1 MTQPDIKISV
11 VGVGG
16 GGSAIVSRIATLLN
30 QESRSLISL
39 TVINTDAQALD
50 KCENVNKLLIGKS
63 LNRGLGSGMDPDRG
77 KAAAKLDKNGLY
89 ETLKNADMTFLVG
102 CLGGGTGS
110 GALPVIA
117 DLAARAGSLVV
128 GVVTKPFSFEGS
140 RRMEIAEEA
149 ISKIED
155 KVNSIITFSND
166 RIVDLAKGKVKFTSA
181 LSLVDRVVAEGVK
194 SIANLII
201 TPGIVNIDFSD
212 IKTILE
218 NTGHALIGVGEAS
231 GPHRAVQAARNVL
244 SSPLLTFPIDGA
256 KGVLFNVAG
265 GESLSLME
273 IKEAA
278 EVITES
284 VDEDVK
290 TIFGATQDN
299 SLGNKIKIT
308 LIATGLGRTK
318 GASYRA
324 SDDIKFRDNLIIP
337 EPNPFNVQMESKNL
351 PEDNEDDDV
360 VEKFFEENQLK
371 YSKENKGNLDIPAF
385 IRRKMREL

>member
-30 QESRSLISL
+30 QGSRSLISL
-39 TVINTDAQALD
+39 TVINTDAQALND
-50 KCENVNKLLIGKS
+50 CENVKKLLIGKS
-63 LNRGLGSGMDPDRG
+63 LNRGLGSGMDPDKGR
-77 KAAAKLDKNGLY
+77 AAAEIDKSGLC
-89 ETLKNADMTFLVG
+89 EIFKNADMTFLVG

-110 GALPVIA
+110 GALPVVA
-117 DLAARAGSLVV
+117 DLAAKAGSLVV
-128 GVVTKPFSFEGS
+128 GVVTKPFSFEGDQ
-140 RRMEIAEEA
+140 RAKIAEEA
-149 ISKIED
+149 ISKMEY

-181 LSLVDRVVAEGVK
+181 LSLVDKVVAEGIK
-194 SIANLII
+194 SIADLIL

-212 IKTILE
+212 IKTILG

-256 KGVLFNVAG
+256 TGILFNVAG

-308 LIATGLGRTK
+308 LIAVGLGRTK

-324 SDDIKFRDNLIIP
+324 PEDIKFRDNLMIP
-337 EPNPFNVQMESKNL
+337 ESKLPNVKMESKNL
-351 PEDNEDDDV
+351 SEDNEDDDII
-360 VEKFFEENQLK
+360 EKFFEGNQLR
-371 YSKENKGNLDIPAF
+371 YSKGDKRLDIPAF